1 MKHLITLLLIQIST
15 FAMSQQHYENQAEI
29 TGRLCDKMI
38 GSPLDFTD
46 LDMDTLLHY
55 DLDKDQLRYYTHKL
69 FNKGDGTINNK
80 SKSDRGLMGFFN
92 RRDMKRRDK
101 KYFCRVRKLEKA
113 PDQYIKVLAEG
124 DSWYEFPIHVKDI
137 VHHLIKKNKKFAV
150 KSLGAGGDWMA
161 NMLFEREYLFHITTI
176 RPSVFMVSG
185 GGNDITGEQL
195 GALVDQHA
203 RILPF
208 SKYKTNTQNLDQPTD
223 DEHIDLVKHRKN
235 EEKYL
240 TEFGF
245 WVKHRLTAKEGEHLY
260 AHTNFL
266 TNPLPAELKEK
277 LSALKDNEYDKALY
291 DKVMRGRKFV
301 NFNYFSFLKLLE
313 FQYMYMHKTIEAEDP
328 AYYDSLLI
336 LTQGYDYSIPSY
348 KRGRLFWPKILNIF
362 LKNGRWLKAPLT
374 VKGITEQYD
383 QEAVMVALTFGYNEL
398 LVDLSTRYKNMCHV
412 DARGIAQSVN
422 PKNPSRS
429 WFDELHLKSCVYAK
443 VSEQFA
449 ACINEHKV
457 ILDNRQPVSTQRN
470 PSKPIPKLPEYYQN
484 KYAAKVFKVK

>member
-1 MKHLITLLLIQIST
+1 MKYLIILLLIQIST
-15 FAMSQQHYENQAEI
+15 LAMSQQNYDNQADKTRI
-29 TGRLCDKMI
+29 LCDKMI
-38 GSPLDFTD
+38 ESPLDFTD
-46 LDMDTLLHY
+46 FDMDALLYY
-55 DLDKDQLRYYTHKL
+55 DLDRDQLRYYTHKL
-69 FNKGDGTINNK
+69 FNKGNGTIKNN
-80 SKSDRGLMGFFN
+80 SNSNRGLMGFFN

-161 NMLFEREYLFHITTI
+161 NMLFEREYLFYITTM

-208 SKYKTNTQNLDQPTD
+208 PKYNKNTPKTD
-223 DEHIDLVKHRKN
+223 DEHIDLVKHGKD

-245 WVKHRLTAKEGEHLY
+245 WVKHRLTAKEGEPLY

-266 TNPLPAELKEK
+266 TNPLPE
-277 LSALKDNEYDKALY
+277 ALKKKLNALNDNEYDKALY
-291 DKVMRGRKFV
+291 DKIMRGRKFV
-301 NFNYFSFLKLLE
+301 NFNYLSFLKLLE

-328 AYYDSLLI
+328 VYYDSLLI
-336 LTQGYDYSIPSY
+336 LTQGYDYTIPSY
-348 KRGRLFWPKILNIF
+348 KRGRLFLPKILNMF

-383 QEAVMVALTFGYNEL
+383 QEAVMVAITFGYNEL

-422 PKNPSRS
+422 PQNPSKS
-429 WFDELHLKSCVYAK
+429 WFDELHLKSDVYAK
-443 VSEQFA
+443 VSHRFA
-449 ACINEHKV
+449 DCIRDHKA
-457 ILDNRQPVSTQRN
+457 ILDNRQPVPVPTGRYSA
-470 PSKPIPKLPEYYQN
+470 KLPEYYQN
-484 KYAAKVFKVK
+484 KYPAKVFKVP